1 MAPIPGLGE
10 DRFFLVDLCI
20 SCRIFTGL
28 GGRVSPYIDLFS
40 ALKEP
45 FSLLTWRL
53 MDSSGVDDVANSV
66 LMRRVG
72 KMAPLNP
79 ALRNCNRLVW

>member
-1 MAPIPGLGE
+1 ML
-10 DRFFLVDLCI
+10 
-20 SCRIFTGL
+20 TGL
-28 GGRVSPYIDLFS
+28 GGRSSPYTDLFS
-40 ALKEP
+40 ALKEL

-53 MDSSGVDDVANSV
+53 VDSAAADVVMNSG

-79 ALRNCNRLVW
+79 ALRSCNRLVW